1 MHIFSFGV
9 LMYHKSLHWFRPRIM
24 WALLREDKF
33 VLSFLSFHVTYSI
46 VTSSHRCL
54 FKGLMW
60 LGGQIWMQELNCS
73 ALISALMLICCVAI
87 RMFFQAD

>member
-24 WALLREDKF
+24 WTLLREDKF
-33 VLSFLSFHVTYSI
+33 VLSFLSFHLMYSI

-60 LGGQIWMQELNCS
+60 SDTDARVKLFCIN
-73 ALISALMLICCVAI
+73 ISSNVNLLCGHKDVLSG
-87 RMFFQAD
+87 